1 MSDRQAAANR
11 ANALKSTGPVTA
23 NGKAAVSLNAVRHG
37 LLSAKLFLDD
47 EDPTEFDALQCDLQR
62 SLNPVG
68 ALELALVERI
78 AVTMW
83 RQCRLVAAE
92 TAAIALEHGAS
103 KIAGDVSS
111 ALNLSYSNKLT
122 ETDMEPFDADH
133 AQWCRV
139 VMDEIDR
146 LEEIDLKSL
155 EKLAPHVFGQLSS
168 DAEEDDSKPE
178 ELLDDYTG
186 GATVYIAELYSY
198 CRKQLQK
205 AEVRPRILALAQQ
218 VKQKRLV
225 LPAKTLE
232 LFARYQTTLDNQI
245 YKALKALREAQEW
258 RLKTIEASA
267 EPDSGTETKAA

>member
-47 EDPTEFDALQCDLQR
+47 EDPADFDALQCDLQR
-62 SLNPVG
+62 SLNPFG

-78 AVTMW
+78 AITMW
-83 RQCRLVAAE
+83 RQRRLIAAE
-92 TAAIALEHGAS
+92 TAAIALEHGAA

-111 ALNLSYSNKLT
+111 ELNLSYSNELT
-122 ETDMEPFDADH
+122 ETEIEPFDVDH
-133 AQWCRV
+133 AQWCTV

-146 LEEIDLKSL
+146 LEEIDIKSL
-155 EKLAPHVFGQLSS
+155 EKQAPHVFGQLSS
-168 DAEEDDSKPE
+168 DAEEDDSEPE
-178 ELLDDYTG
+178 AFLDDYSG
-186 GATVYIAELYSY
+186 GATAYIAELYNY

-205 AEVRPRILALAQQ
+205 AEERPRILALAQQ

-245 YKALKALREAQEW
+245 YKALKALRDAQEW

-267 EPDSGTETKAA
+267 DPVADVQAA